1 MTYDLIKAELS
12 APDFGPEGMFAALRG
27 AARLANN
34 PATLAQGRDLVIRL
48 LSKASLCGQFERR
61 ILISLVRTVGLFPY
75 MKEYLALAE
84 DDDLLAYQFHYMKEL
99 DVVFHGLQA
108 RIYDLLLSGSNV
120 VLSASTSAGK
130 SLLIDAMIASEKFR
144 KVVIILPTLALID
157 ETRRRL
163 SARFGERRQIVT
175 QPSQQAAAGSKSVYI
190 LTQERARK
198 RDDLD
203 DVDFFV
209 IDEFYK
215 LDIRKVD
222 DGDTRRAI
230 ELNLCFHKLAAKGA
244 QFYLLGPNI
253 HAIRGLERHEV
264 HFIPSGF
271 ATVAVD
277 IVHHDM
283 SSSKPERLEKL
294 IEILRDKTGPTLI
307 YCQSANSAA
316 AIAEHLIG
324 NEVIDPPASTAPI
337 ADWLS
342 ENFHPE
348 WIVAK
353 AVRAGIGVHHGSLPR
368 SVQQLMVRLFNE
380 GAIRLLVC
388 TSTLIEGVNT
398 AAETVIIFDRRKR
411 RPFDFFTYKN
421 IQGRAG
427 RMGRYFVGK
436 VHVLEK
442 PPAEE
447 PFVVE
452 YEIGR
457 QDDETPMELILQLPG
472 EDLTQDS
479 AERIKEELDR
489 SLLAEDT
496 IRANAS
502 VSVEIQNDIAREI
515 AHQLNQGSELFNW
528 TGLRCSHLQ
537 LAAACELIVS
547 HIRAPRGLADHRVFS
562 GSQLALRLRQL
573 EYDGFKSFL
582 DKFVEE
588 EYPGSTIGSRVDV
601 VLNFV
606 RRVVCYQFSQD
617 LMVIDRIQRDV
628 ALRLGYEPG
637 SYGLYAEHAENLF
650 MPGSLTAL
658 EEYGLPLQI
667 VRKIGNSLAPY
678 EDFDGVLARLKKL
691 DVNELDLTQFERE
704 WLADT
709 QAGI

>member
-1 MTYDLIKAELS
+1 MSYDRIRAELDH
-12 APDFGPEGMFAALRG
+12 PEFGAGQMFAALQG
-27 AARLANN
+27 VAKLVNN
-34 PATLAQGRDLVIRL
+34 PATLGLGRDLVIRL
-48 LSKASLCGQFERR
+48 LSKAQLCGDFERKV
-61 ILISLVRTVGLFPY
+61 LISLVRTVGLFPY
-75 MKEYLALAE
+75 MKEQLAAAE
-84 DDDLLAYQFHYMKEL
+84 DDDVLAYQFHYMKEL

-108 RIYDLLLSGSNV
+108 RIYNLLQAGSNV
-120 VLSASTSAGK
+120 VLSAATSAGK
-130 SLLIDAMIASEKFR
+130 SLLIDAMIASGKFR

-163 SARFGERRQIVT
+163 TGRFGGQRQIIT
-175 QPSQQAAAGSKSVYI
+175 QPSQQAAPGSRSVYV

-203 DVDFFV
+203 DVEFFV

-215 LDIRKVD
+215 LDIRKGD
-222 DGDTRRAI
+222 DGDARRAI
-230 ELNLCFHKLAAKGA
+230 ELNLCFHKLASKGA

-253 HAIRGLERHEV
+253 HAIQGLDRHEV

-271 ATVAVD
+271 STVAVD

-283 SSSKPERLEKL
+283 SNSKPERLNRL
-294 IEILRDKTGPTLI
+294 VEILQASTGPTLI
-307 YCQSANSAA
+307 YCQAPGSAA
-316 AIAEHLIG
+316 SIAEHLIG
-324 NEVIDPPASTAPI
+324 NSVVDPPVAAVPI

-348 WIVAK
+348 WIAAK
-353 AVRAGIGVHHGSLPR
+353 AVRAGIGIHHGSLPR

-380 GAIRLLVC
+380 GAIKVLVC

-398 AAETVIIFDRRKR
+398 AAETVVIFDRRKR
-411 RPFDFFTYKN
+411 KLFDFFTYKN

-427 RMGRYFVGK
+427 RMGRYFIGK

-457 QDDETPMELILQLPG
+457 QDDETPMELILQLPE
-472 EDLTQDS
+472 EDLTPDS
-479 AERIKEELDR
+479 SERIKDELAR
-489 SLLAEDT
+489 SLLDEET

-515 AHQLNQGSELFNW
+515 EQQLRAGSDLYRW
-528 TGLRCSHLQ
+528 SGLGCSHPQ
-537 LAAACELIVS
+537 LSAACEFIVG
-547 HIRAPRGLADHRVFS
+547 HIRGPRGLADHRVFS
-562 GSQLALRLRQL
+562 GSQLAFKLRKL
-573 EYDGFKSFL
+573 EYEGFKAFL
-582 DKFVEE
+582 DDFVDED
-588 EYPGSTIGSRVDV
+588 YAGSTLSSRIDV
-601 VLNFV
+601 VLNFI

-628 ALRLGYEPG
+628 ARKVGVQPG

-667 VRKIGNSLAPY
+667 VRKIGDALAPY
-678 EDFDGVLARLKKL
+678 EDFDGVLARLKRL
-691 DVNELDLTQFERE
+691 DGRELDLTNFERD

-709 QAGI
+709 QAAI

>member
-1 MTYDLIKAELS
+1 MSYDLIKAELDT
-12 APDFGPEGMFAALRG
+12 PDFGAERMFAALRG

-34 PATLAQGRDLVIRL
+34 PATLTQGRDLVIRL
-48 LSKASLCGQFERR
+48 LSKASLCGDFERR

-75 MKEYLALAE
+75 MKEQLAVAE

-108 RIYDLLLSGSNV
+108 RIYDLLMSGSNV

-130 SLLIDAMIASEKFR
+130 SLLIDAMIASGKLR

-163 SARFGERRQIVT
+163 TDRFGERRQIIT
-175 QPSQQAAAGSKSVYI
+175 QPSQQAAAGSKSVYV

-215 LDIRKVD
+215 LDIRKGD
-222 DGDTRRAI
+222 DDARRAI

-283 SSSKPERLEKL
+283 SISKPERLERL
-294 IEILRDKTGPTLI
+294 VGILEGKTGPTLI
-307 YCQSANSAA
+307 YCQSASSAA
-316 AIAEHLIG
+316 TIAEHLIG
-324 NEVIDPPASTAPI
+324 NGIVDPPAATIPT

-368 SVQQLMVRLFNE
+368 SVQQLMVRLFND
-380 GAIRLLVC
+380 GAIRLLIC

-411 RPFDFFTYKN
+411 RTFDFFTYKN

-427 RMGRYFVGK
+427 RMGRYFIGK

-457 QDDETPMELILQLPG
+457 QDDETPMELILQLPD

-479 AERIKEELDR
+479 AERIKDELNR
-489 SLLAEDT
+489 SLLAEET

-515 AHQLNQGSELFNW
+515 EHRLKQGSDLFRW
-528 TGLRCSHLQ
+528 SGLRCSHLQ
-537 LAAACELIVS
+537 LAAACEFIVG
-547 HIRAPRGLADHRVFS
+547 HIRGPGGLADHRVFS

-582 DKFVEE
+582 DVFVDE
-588 EYPGSTIGSRVDV
+588 EYPNSTIGSRIEV
-601 VLNFV
+601 VLRFV

-628 ALRLGYEPG
+628 ALRLGVEPG

-650 MPGSLTAL
+650 MPASLTAL

-667 VRKIGNSLAPY
+667 VRKIRDALAPY
-678 EDFDGVLARLKKL
+678 EDFDGVLARLKRL
-691 DVNELDLTQFERE
+691 DGGKLDLTEFERE

-709 QAGI
+709 QAAI

>member
-1 MTYDLIKAELS
+1 MSYDHIKAELDH
-12 APDFGPEGMFAALRG
+12 PDFGAGQMFAALQG
-27 AARLANN
+27 AAKLVNN
-34 PATLAQGRDLVIRL
+34 PATLSLGRDIVIRI
-48 LSKASLCGQFERR
+48 LSKAQLCGDFERR
-61 ILISLVRTVGLFPY
+61 VLISLVRTVGLFPY
-75 MKEYLALAE
+75 MKEQLAAAE

-108 RIYDLLLSGSNV
+108 RIYNILQAGSNV
-120 VLSASTSAGK
+120 VLSAATSAGK
-130 SLLIDAMIASEKFR
+130 SLLIDAMIASGKFR
-144 KVVIILPTLALID
+144 KIVIILPTLALID

-163 SARFGERRQIVT
+163 TGRFGGESQIIT
-175 QPSQQAAAGSKSVYI
+175 QPSQQAAAGSKSVYV

-215 LDIRKVD
+215 LDIRKGD
-222 DGDTRRAI
+222 DGDARRAI
-230 ELNLCFHKLAAKGA
+230 ELNLCFHKLASKGA

-253 HAIRGLERHEV
+253 HAIQGLDRHEV

-271 ATVAVD
+271 STVAVD

-283 SSSKPERLEKL
+283 PNSKPERLDRL
-294 IEILRDKTGPTLI
+294 VEILQARSGPTLI

-316 AIAEHLIG
+316 SIAEHLIG
-324 NEVIDPPASTAPI
+324 NSVVDPPGAAVPT

-342 ENFHPE
+342 ENFHPQ

-353 AVRAGIGVHHGSLPR
+353 AVRAGIGIHHGSLPR

-380 GAIRLLVC
+380 GVIKVLVC

-411 RPFDFFTYKN
+411 RAFDFFTYKN

-427 RMGRYFVGK
+427 RMGRYFIGK

-452 YEIGR
+452 YEIGG
-457 QDDETPMELILQLPG
+457 QDDETPMELILQLPE
-472 EDLTQDS
+472 EDLTPDS
-479 AERIKEELDR
+479 AERIKDELGR
-489 SLLAEDT
+489 SLLDEAT

-515 AHQLNQGSELFNW
+515 GHQLRQGSDLYRW
-528 TGLRCSHLQ
+528 SGLGCSHPQ
-537 LAAACELIVS
+537 LAAACELIVG
-547 HIRAPRGLADHRVFS
+547 HIRGPRGLADHRVFS
-562 GSQLALRLRQL
+562 GAQLAFKLRKL

-582 DKFVEE
+582 DGFVEE
-588 EYPGSTIGSRVDV
+588 DYAGSTLSSRIDV

-628 ALRLGYEPG
+628 AQKVGVEPG

-667 VRKIGNSLAPY
+667 VRKIGEQLRPY
-678 EDFDGVLARLKKL
+678 EDFDGVLARLKRL
-691 DVNELDLTQFERE
+691 DVGTLNLTGFERE

-709 QAGI
+709 QAAI